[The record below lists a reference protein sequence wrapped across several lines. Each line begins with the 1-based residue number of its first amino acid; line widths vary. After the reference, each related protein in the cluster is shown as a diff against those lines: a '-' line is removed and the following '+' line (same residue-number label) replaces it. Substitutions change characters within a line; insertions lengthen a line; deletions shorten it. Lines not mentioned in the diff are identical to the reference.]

1 MHRRARPVALT
12 LFATA
17 SLLAAA
23 CSGGGDD
30 APRPGPGVA
39 RAANIDTGG
48 VLRLGV
54 AGITSLDPA
63 VQNPA
68 SPSQMIVADLLYDGL
83 TRFDPTIGDVVGAVA
98 RGWTVSDGGLTWTFD
113 LDPEARFSDG
123 RPITATDVKASLE
136 RVVSLGIKSV
146 TGVRLSV
153 IDGYAEFVGNPAVG
167 LRGLHVLDDHTLEV
181 RLAAPLG
188 TLDLLLSDPSFGIVP
203 AGTSSDNAAFAGTP
217 VGSGPFV
224 VTSRT
229 EDTITTERRDGS
241 RAALS
246 GITLRLFAD
255 TESAHAAFVVG
266 ELDMAV
272 LASTDVA
279 SAEARGDLLLSA
291 PHQVSTFYG
300 MNVSSP
306 VLSSPALRDAIV
318 KAVDRDAIRREV
330 FGNSADTMTG
340 LLGPGVAGRR
350 PDACGSTCG
359 YDPDAARA
367 ILAQLY
373 PGGDVPVVHV
383 DHYVDDT
390 GREAAI
396 AQAIVDDLRAVGIP
410 AEARAH
416 TFEEYGALLTS
427 GNAELFR
434 FGWIGAYPSADA
446 YLDPLFASNGSDN
459 VFTVAD
465 ADLDALLAAVR
476 GEIDDAERTTA
487 SMNAE
492 DRVLALYAVV
502 PLVQHRS
509 HLTATADVHG
519 VVIGPDGTFDA
530 ERIFLA

>member
-1 MHRRARPVALT
+1 
-12 LFATA
+12 
-17 SLLAAA
+17 
-23 CSGGGDD
+23 
-30 APRPGPGVA
+30 
-39 RAANIDTGG
+39 
-48 VLRLGV
+48 
-54 AGITSLDPA
+54 
-63 VQNPA
+63 
-68 SPSQMIVADLLYDGL
+68 
-83 TRFDPTIGDVVGAVA
+83 
-98 RGWTVSDGGLTWTFD
+98 
-113 LDPEARFSDG
+113 
-123 RPITATDVKASLE
+123 VKASLE

-318 KAVDRDAIRREV
+318 KAVDRD
-330 FGNSADTMTG
+330 
-340 LLGPGVAGRR
+340 GVVTATVDR
-350 PDACGSTCG
+350 ST
-359 YDPDAARA
+359 
-367 ILAQLY
+367 
-373 PGGDVPVVHV
+373 
-383 DHYVDDT
+383 
-390 GREAAI
+390 
-396 AQAIVDDLRAVGIP
+396 LRAAQYPRGF
-410 AEARAH
+410 ATGELAR
-416 TFEEYGALLTS
+416 
-427 GNAELFR
+427 
-434 FGWIGAYPSADA
+434 
-446 YLDPLFASNGSDN
+446 
-459 VFTVAD
+459 
-465 ADLDALLAAVR
+465 LLAA
-476 GEIDDAERTTA
+476 GEPDEVAAAIRLRVPVTVVEGDGDAFVA
-487 SMNAE
+487 DLPGDAAYV
-492 DRVLALYAVV
+492 DAVIACS
-502 PLVQHRS
+502 R
-509 HLTATADVHG
+509 
-519 VVIGPDGTFDA
+519 
-530 ERIFLA
+530 